1 MDMDGAFEDTSAKL
15 PAEARD
21 IILSRFYLDCTQ
33 RATISMCDRGEH
45 DVNNRA
51 VRYGTAG
58 CRQGQC
64 VEDAVVGGV
73 GEWSRNAN
81 SSRNVLGQCDSAKGR
96 GNE

>member
-45 DVNNRA
+45 DVKNRA

-64 VEDAVVGGV
+64 G
-73 GEWSRNAN
+73 
-81 SSRNVLGQCDSAKGR
+81 GR
-96 GNE
+96 GSRRCGGMEPQREQLTKRARAMRQRRGEEG